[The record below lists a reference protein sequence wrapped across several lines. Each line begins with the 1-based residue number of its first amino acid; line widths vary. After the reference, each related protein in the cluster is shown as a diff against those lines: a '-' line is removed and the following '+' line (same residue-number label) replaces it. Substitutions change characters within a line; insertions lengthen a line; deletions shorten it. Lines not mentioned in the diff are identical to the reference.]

1 MIKMR
6 RVRLSIAL
14 LRSVTAC
21 WSRLV
26 RISTRLTWRVA
37 QEVSASWAG
46 SAFQA
51 SHQKHASGCSA
62 AYPAY
67 PQALCGEVFDQTLGM
82 IALHLDRT
90 LS

>member
-1 MIKMR
+1 MR
-6 RVRLSIAL
+6 ASWRMVREA
-14 LRSVTAC
+14 
-21 WSRLV
+21 
-26 RISTRLTWRVA
+26 
-37 QEVSASWAG
+37 SASWAE

-51 SHQKHASGCSA
+51 CRPRRASGYSA

-82 IALHLDRT
+82 IALHLDRA